1 MSPEAPLLSL
11 RDVSLTRADG
21 GAVLRDI
28 SFDMAPGE
36 VLAVVGESGS
46 GKSQLLLSLL
56 GLAMPGATLAGSIL
70 FRGQQLVGA
79 GEPALRALRGNRIAM
94 LFQDPKTALNPCLTI
109 RAQLQ
114 EVLRDRRGLDRAALN
129 SRLVEALRAVDM
141 PDPEQ
146 MLRQYPHELSGGM
159 RQRVMLAMAVLVE
172 PDLLLADEPTTALD
186 VTTQAKVLDLM
197 LSLRQRMGMG
207 ILLVTHDLGVVA
219 RMAGR
224 ALVLRHGRIVE
235 QGDTATLLT
244 SPASDYGAELLGAV
258 QRLEQGVKQ
267 GLKYGNGAA

>member
-1 MSPEAPLLSL
+1 MSPEALLLSL
-11 RDVSLTRADG
+11 REVSLTRADG
-21 GAVLRDI
+21 SAVLRDI

-46 GKSQLLLSLL
+46 GKSQLLLSML
-56 GLAMPGATLAGSIL
+56 GLAMPGAVL
-70 FRGQQLVGA
+70 RGDLQFQGEQLVGA
-79 GEPALRALRGNRIAM
+79 GERRLRALRGNRIAM

-109 RAQLQ
+109 RTQLG
-114 EVLRDRRGLDRAALN
+114 EVLRDGRGIGRAALQ

-141 PDPEQ
+141 PDPMQ
-146 MLRQYPHELSGGM
+146 VLRQYPHELSGGM

-186 VTTQAKVLDLM
+186 VTTQARVLDLM
-197 LSLRQRMGMG
+197 LSLRERMRMG

-219 RMAGR
+219 RMATR
-224 ALVLRHGRIVE
+224 AIVLRQGQIVE

-244 SPASDYGAELLGAV
+244 SPASRYGAELLDAV
-258 QRLEQGVKQ
+258 RRLERPRGTP
-267 GLKYGNGAA
+267 